1 VASLVGVTI
10 GFSASGIADD
20 SSESS
25 SRFCGEVEQG
35 LQKDLEKG
43 FVNCFQPESI
53 DFRLRDGLR
62 DKADT
67 ECICRRKID
76 DQVRQINI
84 ARPD

>member
-1 VASLVGVTI
+1 MASIVGVTI

-25 SRFCGEVEQG
+25 PSFCGEVEQG

>member
-1 VASLVGVTI
+1 VASLVGVTV
-10 GFSASGIADD
+10 GFSGSGIADD

-25 SRFCGEVEQG
+25 SAFCGEVEQG